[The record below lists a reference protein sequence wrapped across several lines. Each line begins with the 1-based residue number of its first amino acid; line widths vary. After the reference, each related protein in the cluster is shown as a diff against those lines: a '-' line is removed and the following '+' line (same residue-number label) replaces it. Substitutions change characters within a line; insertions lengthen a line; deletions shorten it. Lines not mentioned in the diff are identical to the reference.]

1 MTTTDSLSTAE
12 APAAAHRATV
22 LESDL
27 SIVGFL
33 VDVLGSR
40 LTAHLADVD
49 VSTVSRWK
57 AGISKPRPD
66 TGQRLRG
73 AHQVARMLLTVD
85 SVDTVRSW
93 FIGMNPQLDDEA
105 PLDVI
110 ASGDIKAVLTAARS
124 FIAGA

>member
-1 MTTTDSLSTAE
+1 MTTTDSLSTAG
-12 APAAAHRATV
+12 ASAAAHRATV

-57 AGISKPRPD
+57 AGISEPRPD
-66 TGQRLRG
+66 TEQRLRG

-93 FIGMNPQLDDEA
+93 FIGMNPELDDDA

-110 ASGDIKAVLTAARS
+110 ASGDVKAVLTAARS
-124 FIAGA
+124 FITGA